1 MVAVPA
7 PPIPCHRGRL
17 PNRTSTMEVEMH
29 VMRNVKRRMI
39 AVVIP
44 LLAATLSALVAMPLS
59 LS

>member
-1 MVAVPA
+1 
-7 PPIPCHRGRL
+7 
-17 PNRTSTMEVEMH
+17 MH